1 MKESENRC
9 KVCYEPVNF
18 NTKTPDYYWVVVET
32 QLLLVAIIINMN
44 IQWLSLMQ
52 KLKFVTCTRFRSIVN
67 LQSSTNGQ
75 KSLSDLSKAIA
86 LELVHRWTKKITH
99 LKD

>member
-1 MKESENRC
+1 MKETENRC

-32 QLLLVAIIINMN
+32 QLLLVAMIINMN
-44 IQWLSLMQ
+44 IQWLSLSQ
-52 KLKFVTCTRFRSIVN
+52 LS
-67 LQSSTNGQ
+67 LAQSLG
-75 KSLSDLSKAIA
+75 DLSKAIA